1 MKGGKRGLNLCIRV
15 GRFARVVVVSYHTNI
30 VGWKPCV
37 RIRCSIMS
45 GDGKAAGDSCDDS
58 GILLFIMSQR
68 ETNERFSRSVG
79 ILCNRHPGLLG
90 GRHGQAV

>member
-1 MKGGKRGLNLCIRV
+1 MKGGRRVLNLCIRV

-30 VGWKPCV
+30 VEWKPGV

-58 GILLFIMSQR
+58 GILLFIMFQG
-68 ETNERFSRSVG
+68 ETNERFSPSVG
-79 ILCNRHPGLLG
+79 MLCNRHPGLLG
-90 GRHGQAV
+90 GRYG